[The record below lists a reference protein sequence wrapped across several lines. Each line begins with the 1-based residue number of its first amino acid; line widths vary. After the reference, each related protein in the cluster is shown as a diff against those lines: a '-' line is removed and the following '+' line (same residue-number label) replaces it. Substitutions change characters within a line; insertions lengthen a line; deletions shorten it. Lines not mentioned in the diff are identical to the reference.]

1 MRGKDRRMALIA
13 ALSMAL
19 LAGAACARNSEDDTS
34 TGAVGTAQQDS
45 AMGHRDT
52 TRMQTGRADT
62 SYTGRRD
69 TTTMQRDTASSRS
82 NPSSSTSTSTN
93 PSGSTSTSSN
103 TPDNSSSTSGS
114 TTSPSTGSTTTS
126 DPSSSTSSTSPNSSS
141 SSGTSSNPSSSGTGT
156 TTTTTPQAS
165 GPSAAGYSYEPSVAA
180 QGAAATGAGKLL
192 TDATILSVLDRAD
205 MADSA
210 SGAVA
215 TTKGANPQ
223 VKDYGRM
230 MMRDHHQSHAK
241 AMKLAKSLNIA
252 TKDPKDHPISAA
264 ATRDSTT
271 LASTPA
277 GEQFDR
283 TYIDQ
288 QVAMHQQVIEFAKQ
302 AEQSTKNAQ
311 IKQHIQEN
319 SPVLQRHLQRAQ
331 ELQLSLGHM
340 PT

>member
-1 MRGKDRRMALIA
+1 MALIA

-19 LAGAACARNSEDDTS
+19 MAGAACARNSEDEMT
-34 TGAVGTAQQDS
+34 TGAVGTAQGDS

-62 SYTGRRD
+62 SWSGQRD
-69 TTTMQRDTASSRS
+69 TTTMRRDTTMMPRDTASTM
-82 NPSSSTSTSTN
+82 NN

-103 TPDNSSSTSGS
+103 APDNSGWSSGS
-114 TTSPSTGSTTTS
+114 TT
-126 DPSSSTSSTSPNSSS
+126 TSPNSSS
-141 SSGTSSNPSSSGTGT
+141 SPTGTGS

-180 QGAAATGAGKLL
+180 PRAATGQQQL
-192 TDATILSVLDRAD
+192 TDATILAVLDRAD

-215 TTKGANPQ
+215 MKKGASPQ
-223 VKDYGRM
+223 VKDFGRM
-230 MMRDHHQSHAK
+230 MTRDHHQSHTQV
-241 AMKLAKSLNIA
+241 MKLAKSLNVTLA
-252 TKDPKDHPISAA
+252 PPKDHPISVA

-288 QVAMHQQVIEFAKQ
+288 QVAMHEQVIEFAKQ
-302 AEQSTKNAQ
+302 AEQSTKNEQ
-311 IKQHIQEN
+311 IKRHIEES

-331 ELQLSLGHM
+331 ELQQSLGRM

>member
-1 MRGKDRRMALIA
+1 MALIA

-19 LAGAACARNSEDDTS
+19 MAGAACARNSEDDTT
-34 TGAVGTAQQDS
+34 TGEQ
-45 AMGHRDT
+45 AMEQDT

-62 SYTGRRD
+62 SWSGQRD
-69 TTTMQRDTASSRS
+69 TTMMQRDTTMMPRDTASTTS
-82 NPSSSTSTSTN
+82 NPSSSTSTSSN
-93 PSGSTSTSSN
+93 SPDNSGWSSGSTT
-103 TPDNSSSTSGS
+103 
-114 TTSPSTGSTTTS
+114 TTSPSTGSTTG
-126 DPSSSTSSTSPNSSS
+126 DPSGSTTTSPNSSS
-141 SSGTSSNPSSSGTGT
+141 SSSTTSDPGSSGTG

-165 GPSAAGYSYEPSVAA
+165 GPSAAGYSYEPSAAA
-180 QGAAATGAGKLL
+180 QWAAATGAEGQQLS
-192 TDATILSVLDRAD
+192 DATILAVLDRAD

-215 TTKGANPQ
+215 MKKAASPQ

-230 MMRDHHQSHAK
+230 MTRDHHQSHVK
-241 AMKLAKSLNIA
+241 VMKLAKSLNIA
-252 TKDPKDHPISAA
+252 PQTPKDHPISVA

-271 LASTPA
+271 LASTPT

-302 AEQSTKNAQ
+302 AEQSTKNEQ
-311 IKQHIQEN
+311 IKQHIQES

-331 ELQLSLGHM
+331 ELQQSLGRM